1 MRIIKLCFFLLS
13 CVLVNGQI
21 LINEGCNKNATAV
34 QDENGDAP
42 DWIELY
48 NNSSSV
54 INLENWKLSDQLNGV
69 NAWVF
74 PNVNLSTQSFLRIF
88 CSGKD
93 RFASMPFIATNNTT
107 NFNPTAGW
115 NTHPFS
121 QNFIWDGNSNIL
133 VNICSYNNSGY
144 TENSVFYQSATPF
157 VSSVGSF
164 VDGSS
169 AACSNNMGQTYSQR
183 PNMKLNNAVIG
194 NGTITNGNTDYP
206 APYGNWYWG
215 LVINF

>member
-107 NFNPTAGW
+107 NLILLQAG
-115 NTHPFS
+115 THIHFHK
-121 QNFIWDGNSNIL
+121 IL
-133 VNICSYNNSGY
+133 FGMSTRI
-144 TENSVFYQSATPF
+144 
-157 VSSVGSF
+157 SS
-164 VDGSS
+164 
-169 AACSNNMGQTYSQR
+169 
-183 PNMKLNNAVIG
+183 
-194 NGTITNGNTDYP
+194 
-206 APYGNWYWG
+206 
-215 LVINF
+215 